1 MTRKSIRAMSNIVP
15 TDSAGTRAAIFLCH
29 DGIQYAA
36 KEKQIKQTK
45 KVFTLH
51 LMPHPAIN
59 F

>member
-1 MTRKSIRAMSNIVP
+1 MSNIVP
-15 TDSAGTRAAIFLCH
+15 TDSAGTRVAIFLCH
-29 DGIQYAA
+29 DGIQYVA

-51 LMPHPAIN
+51 LMPHLAIN